1 MMTEFDI
8 QCTTNSEDKF
18 GQGFLMKITKII
30 ALSCTSLLVCL
41 LAACASSTDP
51 ADAYKG
57 ETAQQIFQG
66 GEESLRG
73 GSYSDAI
80 KHFEALDVQY
90 PFGRDTETA
99 QLHIIYAYYKNSD
112 FLSAETAADRFIHA
126 YPTSP
131 NVAYA
136 YYMRGLASYYQNMG
150 IFERMFSVDYATRDL
165 TQVKKAFND
174 FSELETRYPQSP
186 YAPAAHQYMI
196 YLRNVLANHQ
206 IEVAQFYFNRQA
218 YVASAN
224 RASMVV
230 EHYQGAPVVPDALVI
245 MVKSYH
251 QLRQTDLENQAQ
263 QVLNLNYPDSIYVR
277 EVSGKELNSPKV
289 MIAPRQQK
297 PLPPEPKQ
305 AFAPPTSATTNSW
318 WHASSASSTSSTSS
332 ARQAQTNGMRGST
345 TTVADIVQ
353 EMRKNSWV
361 KPKSATPAATPS
373 SAPAR
378 TTSVRAQQAVVK
390 PVQQAA
396 APAVVAD
403 NSKKSGTGMT
413 LADVANLMNGHSDT
427 TTPVAPAQAT
437 PLKRAA
443 TNTNGNR

>member
-1 MMTEFDI
+1 
-8 QCTTNSEDKF
+8 
-18 GQGFLMKITKII
+18 MKITKII

-66 GEESLRG
+66 GEDSLRS
-73 GSYSDAI
+73 GSYADAI

-90 PFGRDTETA
+90 PFGRDTQTA

-150 IFERMFSVDYATRDL
+150 IFERLFSVDYATRDL

-218 YVASAN
+218 YVAAAN

-277 EVSGKELNSPKV
+277 EVSGKELNSTKV
-289 MIAPRQQK
+289 MIAPRQEK

-305 AFAPPTSATTNSW
+305 AFAPPSSSTTNSW
-318 WHASSASSTSSTSS
+318 WHASSASST
-332 ARQAQTNGMRGST
+332 RQAQTNGVRGST

-353 EMRKNSWV
+353 NMRKNGWV
-361 KPKSATPAATPS
+361 QPKSATPTTAAQTQ
-373 SAPAR
+373 
-378 TTSVRAQQAVVK
+378 TTSVQARAVVK
-390 PVQQAA
+390 PASHQAG
-396 APAVVAD
+396 APTVVAA
-403 NSKKSGTGMT
+403 NSKKAGSGMT
-413 LADVANLMNGHSDT
+413 LADVANLMSGHGDT
-427 TTPVAPAQAT
+427 APEAAPAE
-437 PLKRAA
+437 PVKRSA

>member
-1 MMTEFDI
+1 
-8 QCTTNSEDKF
+8 
-18 GQGFLMKITKII
+18 MKIMKYI
-30 ALSCTSLLVCL
+30 APGLIGLLVSL
-41 LAACASSTDP
+41 IAACASSTDP

-66 GEESLRG
+66 GETSLRNQ
-73 GSYSDAI
+73 SYADAI

-90 PFGRDTETA
+90 PFGRDTQTA
-99 QLHIIYAYYKNSD
+99 QLHLVYAYYKNSD

-136 YYMRGLASYYQNMG
+136 YYMRGLSSYYQNMG

-174 FSELETRYPQSP
+174 FSQLETRYPESP

-206 IEVAQFYFNRQA
+206 IEVAMFYFNRQA

-224 RASMVV
+224 RASLVV

-251 QLRQTDLENQAQ
+251 QLRQTDLENETL
-263 QVLNLNYPDSIYVR
+263 QVLSYNYPDSPYLR
-277 EVSGKELNSPKV
+277 AVSGKALNSPKFN
-289 MIAPRQQK
+289 IISKQEK

-305 AFAPPTSATTNSW
+305 VVVAPP
-318 WHASSASSTSSTSS
+318 
-332 ARQAQTNGMRGST
+332 ARTAVTAAHVQTNGQRGQT
-345 TTVADIVQ
+345 TPVSEIVQ
-353 EMRKNSWV
+353 NMRKNGWI
-361 KPKSATPAATPS
+361 KPSKPQSQTVAPAAGS
-373 SAPAR
+373 
-378 TTSVRAQQAVVK
+378 
-390 PVQQAA
+390 
-396 APAVVAD
+396 
-403 NSKKSGTGMT
+403 
-413 LADVANLMNGHSDT
+413 
-427 TTPVAPAQAT
+427 AQAT
-437 PLKRAA
+437 PAKSPAQTQAQAQTKSSSKVTLADMWNSSKSFFSSHSKPDDAQNDA
-443 TNTNGNR
+443 IESNPTTAPSQQAIQNGDRR